1 MPQSGDS
8 LRWFAAQIVVAHIS
22 HNETSTRA
30 LPELIRSVYQA
41 LANVA
46 VNDATPPAQ
55 NSAKPIPSRKA
66 AAGQTVFD
74 SHLICL
80 ECGLHMKMLKRH
92 LQTVH
97 NTTPTQYREKWRLP
111 GDYPMVALEYA
122 ALRSS
127 LAKESGLGKRPV
139 PRSR

>member
-55 NSAKPIPSRKA
+55 SWQGYFGTASPVENAR
-66 AAGQTVFD
+66 
-74 SHLICL
+74 
-80 ECGLHMKMLKRH
+80 GLG
-92 LQTVH
+92 
-97 NTTPTQYREKWRLP
+97 LP
-111 GDYPMVALEYA
+111 PP
-122 ALRSS
+122 ALR
-127 LAKESGLGKRPV
+127 A
-139 PRSR
+139 